1 MTLSIFF
8 QEKKAFI
15 IRSFL
20 KKRLCNRTTDYIT
33 PNVVEKS
40 LEPLT
45 TNSSVLNEFVKK
57 LYERNQTAQDRV
69 RNAINNL
76 RQL

>member
-15 IRSFL
+15 IRSFF
-20 KKRLCNRTTDYIT
+20 KKRLYNRTTDYIT

>member
-20 KKRLCNRTTDYIT
+20 KKRLCNRTIDYIT

>member
-1 MTLSIFF
+1 M
-8 QEKKAFI
+8 Q
-15 IRSFL
+15 
-20 KKRLCNRTTDYIT
+20 DYIT